1 MEMQAL
7 TTSRG
12 KSVID
17 NKWYYGNYVYL
28 STMEKSVVIGNDHPM
43 NVAIVDPA
51 TVGHYTGKTDDSKN
65 GKPIFS
71 GDIVSCRS
79 CRVDKT
85 LGQKKLGVIEYDE
98 DSASFVI
105 RTSDRMS
112 LLGSNSLD
120 CTIVVLGNRIDSP
133 NLLKRIN
140 NGTDN
145 KRR

>member
-1 MEMQAL
+1 MQAL

-51 TVGHYTGKTDDSKN
+51 TVGHYTGKTDDSKK

-71 GDIVSCRS
+71 GDIVSVRS
-79 CRVDKT
+79 LRIGET
-85 LGQKKLGVIEYDE
+85 LLQKKLGIIEYDTE
-98 DSASFVI
+98 SAAFVI
-105 RTSDRMS
+105 RTADKVSY
-112 LLGSNSLD
+112 LGTNALE
-120 CTIVVLGNRIDSP
+120 CTIVVLGNKTDSP
-133 NLLKRIN
+133 NLLKHIEY
-140 NGTDN
+140 GKDN
-145 KRR
+145 RK